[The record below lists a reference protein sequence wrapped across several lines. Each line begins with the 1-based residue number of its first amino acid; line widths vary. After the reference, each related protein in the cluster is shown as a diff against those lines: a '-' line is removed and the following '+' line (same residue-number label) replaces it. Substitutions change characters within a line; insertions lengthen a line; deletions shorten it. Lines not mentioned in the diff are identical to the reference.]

1 MTEQFDV
8 FLCHNSKDK
17 PLVETIA
24 DQLRLRGLN
33 PWLDKASLAGGD
45 QFTIEIEKAI
55 VNSKSAVIFFG
66 NNGVGNWQKREIGVC
81 YSRSVDASKEG
92 LVFKV
97 IPVLLPGVTEV
108 PKDQMFLREI
118 HRISFLDL
126 KHKDAFKQLESA
138 IRSKEPQSTNV
149 SSSSTFY
156 VPKSSISSIS
166 SSSQTRTEIL
176 PGGITLEMIKIPA
189 GSFLM
194 GSAGNS
200 LMASVSGFLRG
211 IDDYDER
218 GLTPDEKPQHQVN
231 LQEFYLGKYPVTQEQ
246 YQAVM
251 GNNPS
256 RFKGFFKN
264 NPKNPVENVT
274 WSDAQEFCQKLNEQT
289 GKNYRLP
296 SEAEWEYACRAGTQ
310 TRYYFGDSDYQLG
323 KYAWYREN
331 SDSKTHPVGQRKP
344 NNWGLCDMYGN
355 VGEWCEDDYHEN
367 YQNAPKDGS
376 SWNDDYSQSSQRVVR
391 GGSYFDAPK
400 DCRSAD
406 RNRDNAVYRHDVI
419 GFRLALGP
427 F

>member
-17 PLVETIA
+17 SLVEKIA

-118 HRISFLDL
+118 HWISFLDL

-138 IRSKEPQSTNV
+138 IRSKEPQSTKGR
-149 SSSSTFY
+149 TPFY

-166 SSSQTRTEIL
+166 SSSQTRTEML
-176 PGGITLEMIKIPA
+176 SGGITLEMIKIPA

-194 GSAGNS
+194 GSTDNDESA
-200 LMASVSGFLRG
+200 
-211 IDDYDER
+211 DDY
-218 GLTPDEKPQHQVN
+218 EKPQHRVN
-231 LQEFYLGKYPVTQEQ
+231 LQEFYLV
-246 YQAVM
+246 
-251 GNNPS
+251 
-256 RFKGFFKN
+256 
-264 NPKNPVENVT
+264 
-274 WSDAQEFCQKLNEQT
+274 
-289 GKNYRLP
+289 
-296 SEAEWEYACRAGTQ
+296 
-310 TRYYFGDSDYQLG
+310 
-323 KYAWYREN
+323 
-331 SDSKTHPVGQRKP
+331 H
-344 NNWGLCDMYGN
+344 
-355 VGEWCEDDYHEN
+355 
-367 YQNAPKDGS
+367 
-376 SWNDDYSQSSQRVVR
+376 
-391 GGSYFDAPK
+391 
-400 DCRSAD
+400 
-406 RNRDNAVYRHDVI
+406 
-419 GFRLALGP
+419 
-427 F
+427 